1 MADGFR
7 TVGKKRSGNSWQCT
21 KCARADP
28 NDPNRWQNP
37 GRTCC
42 FKDNCDGVKPKTPK
56 LYSSSAEWKA
66 AHGTAGASPSPK
78 PKAKAKA
85 KQQQPDALQQAQA
98 EIKQLREQLKGKGAA
113 ADEEEHAEPDAPALA
128 KAVQTAEQELQ
139 KLDSLFGARA
149 LAGPAGEQHLI
160 DERAFRLRNI
170 EAAKAAVQA
179 AKTEAAKSK
188 DPSKAY
194 DQANG
199 KAKRLRKKRD
209 AAIASMQACHAEQ
222 KALDE
227 RYEAHLVEYGR
238 LEEEV
243 RAAEAEVEAARI
255 KTAAGGGDAGVLATM
270 RAFYEATSTATAGL
284 PQHAEIMAAFQ
295 VSSNMLT
302 SILASKKQ
310 AETVAATLAP
320 AAATEA
326 GAVEL
331 EVVPQLGRPLPP
343 ALDGAAPAPAA
354 AGAGGAPAAA
364 APAASASAAA
374 APTAPAAAAPAAA
387 TAAGKSG
394 GAKGGGKGGAKG
406 STTKPEA
413 VDVATLVQGGRAAKQ
428 RRAGAVPADA
438 PDAGMDNE
446 DL

>member
-1 MADGFR
+1 MADGF
-7 TVGKKRSGNSWQCT
+7 VQAVKKRSGNSWQCP

-28 NDPNRWQNP
+28 TDPQRWQNP

-42 FKDNCDGVKPKTPK
+42 FKSQCDGVKPKTPK

-66 AHGTAGASPSPK
+66 AHGTGGATPSPK

-85 KQQQPDALQQAQA
+85 KQQQQPDALQKAQA
-98 EIKQLREQLKGKGAA
+98 EIKQLREQLNGKGTA
-113 ADEEEHAEPDAPALA
+113 ADEEEHAEPDAPDLA
-128 KAVQTAEQELQ
+128 KAVQTAELELQ

-160 DERAFRLRNI
+160 NERAFRLQSI
-170 EAAKAAVQA
+170 ETAKAAVQA

-209 AAIASMQACHAEQ
+209 AAIAAMQACHAEQ

-227 RYEAHLVEYGR
+227 RYETSLVEYGR

-255 KTAAGGGDAGVLATM
+255 KTAAGGGGAGVLATM
-270 RAFYEATSTATAGL
+270 RAFYEATSAATAGL

-295 VSSNMLT
+295 VSSDMLT

-326 GAVEL
+326 GTVEL
-331 EVVPQLGRPLPP
+331 EVVPQLVQPLPP
-343 ALDGAAPAPAA
+343 AGIGSDGPPPTYAAAAASAAPAA
-354 AGAGGAPAAA
+354 ATPAATA
-364 APAASASAAA
+364 TTAAA
-374 APTAPAAAAPAAA
+374 TAPAAAA
-387 TAAGKSG
+387 AAGTSG
-394 GAKGGGKGGAKG
+394 GAKGAKGGGKGGAKG
-406 STTKPEA
+406 RSTKPEA
-413 VDVATLVQGGRAAKQ
+413 VDVETLLQGGRAAKQ
-428 RRAGAVPADA
+428 RRAGAVPGDA
-438 PDAGMDNE
+438 PDAGMDE
-446 DL
+446 L